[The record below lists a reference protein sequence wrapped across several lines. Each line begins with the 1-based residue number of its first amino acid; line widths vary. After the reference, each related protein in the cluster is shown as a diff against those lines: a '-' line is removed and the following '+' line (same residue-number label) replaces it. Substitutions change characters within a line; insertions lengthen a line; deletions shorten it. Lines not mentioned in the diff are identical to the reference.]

1 MKIARRL
8 GPALVPA
15 VTGDPDRLEQVLTNL
30 IDNAMGHSPQGRTV
44 TVTMVA
50 EGTTRVVLTVED
62 EGEGISAQD
71 TERVFERFQTTP
83 EGNGAGLGLA
93 IAREIVRAHGGELVA
108 ESAEGGGAKLIM
120 TLLIER
126 EAAGAPQTE

>member
-83 EGNGAGLGLA
+83 KVTGPALA
-93 IAREIVRAHGGELVA
+93 WRSPGKSYGRTGESSWLRVPRVA
-108 ESAEGGGAKLIM
+108 ERS
-120 TLLIER
+120 
-126 EAAGAPQTE
+126 